1 MHILFVHRAFPGQFR
16 YVAPLL
22 ARRYGWRCTFVTAD
36 GSIPAPPELTKIVYA
51 THDDERSERTVA
63 AAATGPVAHAMG
75 VYQALRAR
83 PEIEP
88 DLIFSHGSFGST
100 LFLPY
105 LYDAHVI
112 NFFEY
117 FHRPVRQ
124 DLDYRPEQPVTE
136 QMLLRCRVENAMTLL
151 DLDNCDRAWTP
162 TRHQGSLMPR
172 EYHEKIEVVHDGID
186 TEAFRPMPG
195 APRRLPDGTEV
206 PPGTRVVTYA
216 SRGFE
221 KLRGFDVF
229 MRVAK
234 HVYRRYPDVL
244 FVVAGGDGIVYG
256 SESQRGGYRTFR
268 ERVLAEGDFDLS
280 HFRFVG
286 KLPQAQLARL
296 VAFSD
301 LHVYLTVPFFTSWS
315 PLEAMASGCVVLGSD
330 TACVTEY
337 LRDGHNGLVCD
348 FFDEEGMASKVVDV
362 LKDPAAYRPL
372 GEAARRTIERDYS
385 IEATLPRI
393 KAMFERVASKRREPT
408 LRLEKL
414 IRANVPAP
422 APVSVSPA
430 RAPSPTVRPLDLP
443 PYDGSIPFRMGP
455 APINGHRR
463 RSGVAGSQ
471 PLGVPGPVDMD
482 LSSFAFLA
490 TPVAPRARSRQG
502 QPVVLFAWE
511 LGAGLGHLVQMRPLA
526 ETLAELGHRVIVCLR
541 DLSRAT
547 AVFRHPN
554 VRFVQAPAWTGGGA
568 RFPKPRDYAQMLMNV
583 GFGSDV
589 ALAGRA
595 EAWRELLVTYA
606 PDLMVVDH
614 APTALLASRGLA
626 VRVALLGSGF
636 CCPPD
641 AAGGGAWGAMR
652 PAAPDDAPG
661 AADAPSA
668 ATELLVRLNR
678 LLRRWRAPALERLG
692 RLYSDADE
700 NFLTTFP
707 ELDHVPGRRGG
718 AYWGPTI
725 GQALGGAALPDWPA
739 GDGPRVFA
747 YLKTAPWTGRVL
759 EALTRRKWPT
769 LVYVEGASATL
780 RRRLESPSLRVS
792 DVPVDLSRVGRD
804 CDMAVLNGGH
814 STTAEL
820 LLAGK
825 PVVQIPMTQEQEL
838 TAAAVERIGAGRAP
852 TGGSCDGAGAAL
864 DAVLDPRYAEA
875 ARRFAER
882 YASFDPGRQRRAMLA
897 RVEELMA
904 AAATAS

>member
-1 MHILFVHRAFPGQFR
+1 MHVVFVHHAFPGQFR

-22 ARRYGWRCTFVTAD
+22 ARHYGWRCTFVAGDRT
-36 GSIPAPPELTKIVYA
+36 IPAPPDLTKVGYTA
-51 THDDERSERTVA
+51 PDDVRSGHPVA
-63 AAATGPVAHAMG
+63 AAVTGPVAHAMA
-75 VYQALRAR
+75 VYQTLRSR

-88 DLIFSHGSFGST
+88 DLVVSHGGFGST

-105 LYDAHVI
+105 LYDAPVI

-117 FHRPVRQ
+117 FHRPVGQ
-124 DLDYRPEQPVTE
+124 DLGYRPEQPVTE
-136 QMLLRCRVENAMTLL
+136 QMLLRCRVDNAMTLL
-151 DLDNCDRAWTP
+151 DLDNCDWAWTP

-206 PPGTRVVTYA
+206 PAGTRVVTYA

-234 HVYRRYPDVL
+234 RVYQRFPNVL

-256 SESQRGGYRTFR
+256 SESQRGCYRTFR

-286 KLPQAQLARL
+286 KLPQAQLARVL
-296 VAFSD
+296 ALSD

-348 FFDEEGMASKVVDV
+348 FFDEEGMARKAVDV
-362 LKDPAAYRPL
+362 LRDPAAYRPL
-372 GEAARRTIERDYS
+372 GEAARRTIEQEYS
-385 IEATLPRI
+385 IDATLPRI
-393 KAMFERVASKRREPT
+393 KAMFERVASKRREPSM
-408 LRLEKL
+408 RLEKL

-430 RAPSPTVRPLDLP
+430 QAPSPAVQPFDLSP
-443 PYDGSIPFRMGP
+443 FDGSIPFRVGP
-455 APINGHRR
+455 APTNGHKHRTN
-463 RSGVAGSQ
+463 VTQSQ
-471 PLGVPGPVDMD
+471 PLGVPGLVNVDF
-482 LSSFAFLA
+482 SSFAFLA
-490 TPVAPRARSRQG
+490 TPVAPRARGG
-502 QPVVLFAWE
+502 QSLVLFAWE
-511 LGAGLGHLVQMRPLA
+511 LGAGLGHLMQMRPLA
-526 ETLAELGHRVIVCLR
+526 DGLADLGHRVVVCLR
-541 DLSRAT
+541 DLGRAT

-583 GFGSDV
+583 GFGCDV

-595 EAWRELLVTYA
+595 EAWRELLTTYQ
-606 PDLMVVDH
+606 PYLMVVDH

-626 VRVALLGSGF
+626 IRVALLGSGF

-641 AAGGGAWGAMR
+641 DVGGGVWGAMR
-652 PAAPDDAPG
+652 PAAPDDEAAG
-661 AADAPSA
+661 ANAPSA
-668 ATELLVRLNR
+668 ADELIARINR
-678 LLRRWRAPALERLG
+678 LLHRWRAPTLDRLG
-692 RLYSDADE
+692 RLYADADE

-707 ELDHVPGRRGG
+707 ELDHFPARQGA

-725 GQALGGAALPDWPA
+725 GQALGGAAPPQWPA

-759 EALTRRKWPT
+759 EALARRKWPT
-769 LVYVEGASATL
+769 VAYIEGASAKL
-780 RRRLESPSLRVS
+780 RRSLESASLRVS
-792 DVPVDLSRVGRD
+792 DVPVDLSGVGRD

-814 STTAEL
+814 GTTAEL

-838 TAAAVERIGAGRAP
+838 TAASVERIGAGRTP
-852 TGGSCDGAGAAL
+852 TGGSCDEAGAVL
-864 DAVLDPRYAEA
+864 DEVRDPRYAEA
-875 ARRFAER
+875 ARRFADR
-882 YASFDPGRQRRAMLA
+882 YAAFDPGRQSSVMLA

-904 AAATAS
+904 AAAAAS